1 MAYDLKNIY
10 RPNSATPGNA
20 GGIRNK
26 LILIKADDV
35 ETFPERDEDLV
46 TITGDIELKEGKFM
60 HTLYVT
66 TKTAIPRQEKVAG
79 SNDDCGGFRV
89 SVEFFHPG
97 FEKPF
102 QEFLAK
108 FATGF
113 NGYVIFEH
121 AKTGRMYLI
130 GEPGNEAVLKT
141 LGEDVRADY
150 SASLLSL
157 AIAED
162 GKLLLC
168 NSFNAQD
175 FTTALYFIFSA
186 LKQFQINP
194 EVTTIYF
201 RENLGHDQEMLLYRY
216 FSGVE
221 ILK

>member
-141 LGEDVRADY
+141 STGEWSGNMDGGTKG
-150 SASLLSL
+150 STNTFESLQELPM
-157 AIAED
+157 AIYEGSTSFDPEDTEEAANAGTAE
-162 GKLLLC
+162 
-168 NSFNAQD
+168 
-175 FTTALYFIFSA
+175 
-186 LKQFQINP
+186 P
-194 EVTTIYF
+194 
-201 RENLGHDQEMLLYRY
+201 
-216 FSGVE
+216 GVGG
-221 ILK
+221 

>member
-66 TKTAIPRQEKVAG
+66 TKTAIPRQEKVEGA
-79 SNDDCGGFRV
+79 NDDCGGFRV

-141 LGEDVRADY
+141 STGEWSGNMDGGTKG
-150 SASLLSL
+150 STNTFESLQELPM
-157 AIAED
+157 AIYEGATSFDPEDTEEAANAGAAE
-162 GKLLLC
+162 
-168 NSFNAQD
+168 
-175 FTTALYFIFSA
+175 
-186 LKQFQINP
+186 P
-194 EVTTIYF
+194 
-201 RENLGHDQEMLLYRY
+201 
-216 FSGVE
+216 GVGG
-221 ILK
+221 